1 LAAADR
7 AALRAC
13 IRVADVVLTIGLW
26 WAVFVENAGIA
37 LLTLLLVTQL
47 KGQADAAVELFAGE
61 VPGALPL
68 SAKGITRAV
77 VVHGAHGNV
86 AASRQTPL
94 FLPGE
99 RSRSI
104 RHFTVPPV
112 IAGGRFARAGHRVA
126 SWRVLCL
133 QDRAR
138 RPSRA
143 LRRTSTQHQR
153 RDAQEAF
160 EARG

>member
-1 LAAADR
+1 M
-7 AALRAC
+7 
-13 IRVADVVLTIGLW
+13 LTIGLW

-94 FLPGE
+94 FL
-99 RSRSI
+99 
-104 RHFTVPPV
+104 FTVLPL

-160 EARG
+160 ESRG